1 GRCRSSDTG
10 CRSRSPVPWS
20 TSRRATSSLGRSSS
34 STADATS
41 RSTSGSM
48 DRIFIRDLLV
58 RCIIGVGP
66 EERREK
72 QDVLITVALSADLST
87 AGKSDRIEDGVNYR
101 PLKKRILAVAEA
113 SEYHLIEALAERV
126 AAECLEN
133 RDVHEVQVSVE
144 KPSALRFA
152 RTVGVEIVRRR

>member
-1 GRCRSSDTG
+1 
-10 CRSRSPVPWS
+10 
-20 TSRRATSSLGRSSS
+20 
-34 STADATS
+34 
-41 RSTSGSM
+41 M

-58 RCIIGVGP
+58 RCIIGISP

-72 QDVLITVALSADLST
+72 QDVLISVALTVDLSA
-87 AGKSDRIEDGVNYR
+87 AGKSDRVEDGVNYR

-113 SEYHLIEALAERV
+113 SQYHLIEALAERV
-126 AAECLEN
+126 AAECLED
-133 RDVHEVQVSVE
+133 RLIREVQVSVE

>member
-1 GRCRSSDTG
+1 
-10 CRSRSPVPWS
+10 
-20 TSRRATSSLGRSSS
+20 
-34 STADATS
+34 
-41 RSTSGSM
+41 M
-48 DRIFIRDLLV
+48 DKIIITDLLV
-58 RCIIGVGP
+58 RCIIGVTP

-72 QDVLITVALSADLST
+72 QDVLITVALSVDLSL
-87 AGKSDRIEDGVNYR
+87 AGKSDRVEDAVNYR

-133 RDVHEVQVSVE
+133 RHIREVQVRVE

-152 RTVGVEIVRRR
+152 RTVGVEIVRGR